1 MKNNDYR
8 IEFDS
13 LGEVRVP
20 ANTLYGAQP
29 QRAVENF
36 PISGLR
42 PRRAFIWSMAIIK
55 RAAAEVNSGPQL
67 VKVALATQRSV
78 RKTALEKAAA
88 GELKYR
94 DENRLVSIDE
104 NKSAFN
110 DLRRLT
116 EGGVVK

>member
-1 MKNNDYR
+1 VKNNNYR

-20 ANTLYGAQP
+20 ANTLYGAQTEC
-29 QRAVENF
+29 AMENF

-55 RAAAEVNSGPQL
+55 RAAAEVNSGAQL

-78 RKTALEKAAA
+78 RETALEKAAA
-88 GELKYR
+88 GELIHR

-104 NKSAFN
+104 IKSAFI
-110 DLRRLT
+110 DLHRLT

>member
-1 MKNNDYR
+1 
-8 IEFDS
+8 
-13 LGEVRVP
+13 
-20 ANTLYGAQP
+20 
-29 QRAVENF
+29 VENF

-78 RKTALEKAAA
+78 RETALEKAAA
-88 GELKYR
+88 GELKHR

-104 NKSAFN
+104 SYLSYSQAAFI
-110 DLRRLT
+110 DLHRLT
-116 EGGVVK
+116 EGGVGK